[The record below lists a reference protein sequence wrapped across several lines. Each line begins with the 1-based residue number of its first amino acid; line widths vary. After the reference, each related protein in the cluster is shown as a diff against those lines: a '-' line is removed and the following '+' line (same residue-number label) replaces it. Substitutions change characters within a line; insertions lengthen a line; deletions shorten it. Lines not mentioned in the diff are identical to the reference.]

1 MKNERK
7 ELKKQKKREV
17 EQLQFYKST
26 ILQFLFLPLHT
37 NRQFKMKKI
46 FTLLLLSLSLSSA
59 FAQTEHNFSVAKN
72 LDIFNSIYRQ
82 LDIFYVDSL
91 DANKVIRVG
100 IDAMTQELDIYTKF
114 YPEEEMDELKMM
126 TTGKYG
132 GIGSIIRM
140 RKDSTVIIQEPYEGM
155 PAAEV
160 GLQVGDVLLKID
172 DKDLKGMNTTEVSE
186 LLRGEPGTTFMLRVK
201 RPGESKTRDFKITRR
216 NIKVPAIPYYGM
228 MGNNDIGYIFLRE
241 FTEGCTKDMR
251 KAIISLKEKGAKKLI
266 IDLRNNGGGLLNE
279 AIDMVNLFVPKNL
292 KIVETKGKMVAAKFT
307 YKTNNDPL
315 DLDLPLVVL
324 VDDNTASA
332 AEIVSGALQDLD
344 RAVVVGCDTYGKG
357 LVQSSH
363 ELPYNGSIKL
373 TTAKYYLPSGR
384 CIQKIDYKKLREA
397 AEIYRATGKRVNTK
411 GDSIKQIFHTAG
423 GREVTE
429 GNGIKPDIEVK
440 HDTVSNIVYYLS
452 NDDVLT
458 DWGTKYCQNHS
469 TIPAVK
475 DFSITDADYAEFK
488 KMVKDSDFKYDRVS
502 EKRLEDLKKSAEFE
516 GYYEDAKAEFEALEK
531 KLAHNLDREMDRK
544 EKEIR
549 EVMANEIVRRYYYQ
563 EGAIEQLLK
572 DDDDSKRAIELLNSP
587 SEYNKILGQ

>member
-1 MKNERK
+1 MKR
-7 ELKKQKKREV
+7 
-17 EQLQFYKST
+17 
-26 ILQFLFLPLHT
+26 I
-37 NRQFKMKKI
+37 
-46 FTLLLLSLSLSSA
+46 LLLLVFSLSLFTSY
-59 FAQTEHNFSVAKN
+59 AQLEHNFSVAKN

-91 DANKVIRVG
+91 EADKIIRVG
-100 IDAMTQELDIYTKF
+100 IDAMTNELDIYTKF
-114 YPEEEMDELKMM
+114 YPEEDMGELKMM

-140 RKDSTVIIQEPYEGM
+140 RKDSTVIIQEPYPDM

-160 GLQVGDVLLKID
+160 GLQVGDVLLQID

-186 LLRGEPGTTFMLRVK
+186 LLRGEPGTTFMLKVQ
-201 RPGESKTRDFKITRR
+201 RPGEKKTRDFKITRR
-216 NIKVPAIPYYGM
+216 SIKLPAIPYYGL
-228 MGNNDIGYIFLRE
+228 MGDAGYIFLRE

-251 KAIISLKEKGAKKLI
+251 KAIISLKEKGAKKI
-266 IDLRNNGGGLLNE
+266 ILDLRNNGGGLLNE
-279 AIDMVNLFVPKNL
+279 AVDMVNLFVPKNV
-292 KIVETKGKMVAAKFT
+292 KIVETKGKMVASNFSYSTK
-307 YKTNNDPL
+307 NDPL
-315 DLDLPLVVL
+315 DLDIPLAVL

-344 RAVVVGCDTYGKG
+344 RAVVIGCDTYGKG
-357 LVQSSH
+357 LVQSSR

-397 AEIYRATGKRVNTK
+397 AEIYRATGKRVDTK
-411 GDSIKQIFHTAG
+411 ADSTKQIFHTAG

-429 GNGIKPDIEVK
+429 GNGHP
-440 HDTVSNIVYYLS
+440 
-452 NDDVLT
+452 
-458 DWGTKYCQNHS
+458 

-502 EKRLEDLKKSAEFE
+502 EKRLADLKKSAEFE

-549 EVMANEIVRRYYYQ
+549 DVMANEIVRRYYFQ

-572 DDDDSKRAIELLNSP
+572 DDDDSKRAIEVLNNP
-587 SEYNKILGQ
+587 TEYNKILGK

>member
-1 MKNERK
+1 MKR
-7 ELKKQKKREV
+7 
-17 EQLQFYKST
+17 LQYFTLS
-26 ILQFLFLPLHT
+26 IFPFFNFLFLSLHT
-37 NRQFKMKKI
+37 NKQFDMKKI
-46 FTLLLLSLSLSSA
+46 LTLLVFTLSLAPA
-59 FAQTEHNFSVAKN
+59 FAQQEHNFTLTKY

-91 DANKVIRVG
+91 EADKVVRVG

-114 YPEEEMDELKMM
+114 YPEEEMGELKMM

-140 RKDSTVIIQEPYEGM
+140 RKDSTVIIQEPYPDM

-172 DKDLKGMNTTEVSE
+172 DKDLKGMNTSEVSE
-186 LLRGEPGTTFMLRVK
+186 LLRGEPGTTFMLRVQ
-201 RPGESKTRDFKITRR
+201 RPGEKKTRDFKITRR
-216 NIKVPAIPYYGM
+216 SIKVPAIPYYGM
-228 MGNNDIGYIFLRE
+228 MGDAGYIFLRE
-241 FTEGCTKDMR
+241 FTEGCAKDVR

-266 IDLRNNGGGLLNE
+266 LDLRNNGGGLLNE
-279 AIDMVNLFVPKNL
+279 AIDMVNLFVPKNI
-292 KIVETKGKMVAAKFT
+292 KIVETKGKMVAANYS

-315 DLDLPLVVL
+315 DVDIPLAVL
-324 VDDNTASA
+324 VDENTASA
-332 AEIVSGALQDLD
+332 AEIVSGSLQDLD
-344 RAVVVGCDTYGKG
+344 RAVIIGGDTYGKG
-357 LVQSSH
+357 LVQSSR

-397 AEIYRATGKRVNTK
+397 AEIYRTTGKRVSTK

-429 GNGIKPDIEVK
+429 GNGIKPDVEVK
-440 HDTVSNIVYYLS
+440 HDTLSNIVYYLS

-458 DWGTKYCQNHS
+458 DWGTKYCQNHP

-488 KMVKDSDFKYDRVS
+488 KMVKDSDFKYDRQS
-502 EKRLEDLKKSAEFE
+502 EKRLADLKKTAQFE
-516 GYYEDAKAEFEALEK
+516 GYYDDAKAEFDALEK
-531 KLAHNLDREMDRK
+531 KFAHNLDREMDRQ
-544 EKEIR
+544 EKDLR
-549 EVMANEIVRRYYYQ
+549 KVMANEIVRRYYFQ
-563 EGAIEQLLK
+563 EGTVEEMLK
-572 DDDDSKRAIELLNSP
+572 DDDDTKRAIEVLGNP
-587 SEYNKILGQ
+587 AEYNKILGK

>member
-1 MKNERK
+1 MHVNQQISMKR
-7 ELKKQKKREV
+7 
-17 EQLQFYKST
+17 
-26 ILQFLFLPLHT
+26 ILL
-37 NRQFKMKKI
+37 
-46 FTLLLLSLSLSSA
+46 LLLLSLSLFTSY
-59 FAQTEHNFSVAKN
+59 AQVEHNFSVAKN
-72 LDIFNSIYRQ
+72 LEIFNSIYRQ

-91 DANKVIRVG
+91 EADKIIRVG
-100 IDAMTQELDIYTKF
+100 IDALTNELDIYTKF
-114 YPEEEMDELKMM
+114 YPEEDMGELKMM

-140 RKDSTVIIQEPYEGM
+140 RKDSTVIIQEPYPDM

-160 GLQVGDVLLKID
+160 GLQVGDVLLQID

-186 LLRGEPGTTFMLRVK
+186 LLRGEPGTTFMLKVQ
-201 RPGESKTRDFKITRR
+201 RPGEKKTRDFKITRR
-216 NIKVPAIPYYGM
+216 NIKVPAIPYHGL
-228 MGNNDIGYIFLRE
+228 MGDAGYIFLRE

-251 KAIISLKEKGAKKLI
+251 KAIISLKEKGAKNII

-279 AIDMVNLFVPKNL
+279 AVDMVNLFVPKNT
-292 KIVETKGKMVAAKFT
+292 KIVETKGKMVAANFSYST
-307 YKTNNDPL
+307 QNDPL
-315 DLDLPLVVL
+315 DLDIPLAVL

-344 RAVVVGCDTYGKG
+344 RAVVIGCDTYGKG
-357 LVQSSH
+357 LVQSSR

-397 AEIYRATGKRVNTK
+397 AEIYRATGKRVDTK
-411 GDSIKQIFHTAG
+411 ADSIKQIFHTAG

-440 HDTVSNIVYYLS
+440 HDTLSNIVYYLS

-458 DWGTKYCQNHS
+458 DWGTKYCQNHP

-475 DFSITDADYAEFK
+475 DFAITDADYAEFK
-488 KMVKDSDFKYDRVS
+488 KMVKDSDVNYDRVS
-502 EKRLEDLKKSAEFE
+502 EKRLADLKKSAEYE

-531 KLAHNLDREMDRK
+531 KFAHNLDREMDRK
-544 EKEIR
+544 EKDIR
-549 EVMANEIVRRYYYQ
+549 DVMANEIVRRFYYQ
-563 EGAIEQLLK
+563 AGAIEQLLK
-572 DDDDSKRAIELLNSP
+572 DDDDTKRAIEVLNNP
-587 SEYNKILGQ
+587 TEYNKILGK

>member
-1 MKNERK
+1 MKR
-7 ELKKQKKREV
+7 
-17 EQLQFYKST
+17 LQYFTLS
-26 ILQFLFLPLHT
+26 IFPFFNFLFLSLHT
-37 NRQFKMKKI
+37 NKQFDMKKI
-46 FTLLLLSLSLSSA
+46 LTLLVFTLSLAPA
-59 FAQTEHNFSVAKN
+59 FAQQEHNFTLTKY

-91 DANKVIRVG
+91 EADKVVRVG

-114 YPEEEMDELKMM
+114 YPEEEMGELKMM

-140 RKDSTVIIQEPYEGM
+140 RKDSTVIIQEPYPDM

-172 DKDLKGMNTTEVSE
+172 DKDLKGMNTSEVSE
-186 LLRGEPGTTFMLRVK
+186 LLRGEPGTTFMLRVQ
-201 RPGESKTRDFKITRR
+201 RPGEKKTRDFKITRR
-216 NIKVPAIPYYGM
+216 SIKVPAIPYYGM
-228 MGNNDIGYIFLRE
+228 MGDAGYIFLRE
-241 FTEGCTKDMR
+241 FTEGCAKDVR

-266 IDLRNNGGGLLNE
+266 LDLRNNGGGLLNE
-279 AIDMVNLFVPKNL
+279 AIDMVNLFVPKNI
-292 KIVETKGKMVAAKFT
+292 KIVETKGKMVAANYS

-315 DLDLPLVVL
+315 DVDIPLAVL
-324 VDDNTASA
+324 VDENTASA
-332 AEIVSGALQDLD
+332 AEIVSGSLQDLD
-344 RAVVVGCDTYGKG
+344 RAVIIGGDTYGKG
-357 LVQSSH
+357 LVQSSR

-397 AEIYRATGKRVNTK
+397 AEIYRTTGKRVSTK

-429 GNGIKPDIEVK
+429 GNGIKPDVEVK
-440 HDTVSNIVYYLS
+440 HDTLSNIVYYLS

-458 DWGTKYCQNHS
+458 DWGTKYCQNHP

-488 KMVKDSDFKYDRVS
+488 KMVKDSDFKYDRQS
-502 EKRLEDLKKSAEFE
+502 EKRLADLKKTAQIE
-516 GYYEDAKAEFEALEK
+516 GYYDDAKAEFDALEK
-531 KLAHNLDREMDRK
+531 KFAHNLDREMDRQ
-544 EKEIR
+544 EKDLR
-549 EVMANEIVRRYYYQ
+549 KVMANEIVRRYYFQ
-563 EGAIEQLLK
+563 AGTVEEMLK
-572 DDDDSKRAIELLNSP
+572 DDDDTKRAIEVLGNP
-587 SEYNKILGQ
+587 AEYNKILGK